1 MKSLVLGLVL
11 GLLLG
16 AVGVSAAQ
24 RIAGGSATIDW
35 EIDPGATVVNG
46 SYATQGAQICVTG
59 TNRCRS
65 RVLTCTSATTATL
78 DGVAIGSLPTALA
91 TFCDALFGPA
101 PNFVTRRNAMLNA
114 AGVKALL
121 VGP

>member
-1 MKSLVLGLVL
+1 MKSTVLAVVCFLLGL
-11 GLLLG
+11 GG
-16 AVGVSAAQ
+16 AALAQ
-24 RIAGGSATIDW
+24 RIAGGSSTIDW
-35 EIDPGATVVNG
+35 EIDAGATVVNG
-46 SYATQGAQICVTG
+46 AYATQGAQVCATG

-78 DGVAIGSLPTALA
+78 DGVVIGTLPTALGA
-91 TFCDALFGPA
+91 FCDGIFGSA
-101 PNFVTRRNAMLNA
+101 PSFTSRRNAMLNA

>member
-1 MKSLVLGLVL
+1 MKSAFVGIICF
-11 GLLLG
+11 LLG
-16 AVGVSAAQ
+16 AIGVSAAQ
-24 RIAGGSATIDW
+24 RISGGSATIDW

-46 SYATQGAQICVTG
+46 AYATQGAQICVTG

-65 RVLTCTSATTATL
+65 RVLTCTSSTTATL

-91 TFCDALFGPA
+91 AFCDGIFGAA
-101 PNFVTRRNAMLNA
+101 PSFTSRRTAMLNA